1 MVGRPRPLPVPDP
14 GTVPTATD
22 PNGAIVYSGGVHV
35 RAPVDIVRDHLL
47 ARSLF
52 QADALGFPLSPEGYD
67 RVFVQGELVT
77 IEGRLVLDG
86 QPLLLAGSL
95 VVEEP
100 CRLSLRGLLHETA
113 EDPED
118 VVNRYQRLFA
128 RVRFEVLGR
137 PDWSGTEVS
146 FRFEMMPARRMF
158 GGARKRLEAA
168 VGARVAGNTMKGLS
182 QLQGLLERELTA
194 PHPKPWT
201 LAPTGGAPASPPA
214 PRPRSR

>member
-1 MVGRPRPLPVPDP
+1 M
-14 GTVPTATD
+14 TD
-22 PNGAIVYSGGVHV
+22 AQDASSAIVFSGGVHL

-67 RVFVQGELVT
+67 RIFVQGELVT

-100 CRLSLRGLLHETA
+100 CRLSLRGLLHETS

-118 VVNRYQRLFA
+118 LQNRYRRPYA

-137 PDWSGTEVS
+137 PDWNGTEVS
-146 FRFEMMPARRMF
+146 FRFELLPARRLF
-158 GGARKRLEAA
+158 GGARRRLEAA
-168 VGARVAGNTMKGLS
+168 VGTRVTENTVRGLAQLKGL
-182 QLQGLLERELTA
+182 LDRELTA

-201 LAPTGGAPASPPA
+201 LPSHGGAQTSDRSPP
-214 PRPRSR
+214 PRPSPR